1 MRYNITKFL
10 ILIICCYML
19 VLACNTSEQF
29 SLARIFPNDTINHY
43 SREMVIGGENY
54 NCAGLFCNTSTSRN
68 THIVGESVEI
78 DSDKIYIY
86 LSKLKAKAM
95 RIEYVQDLGMTI
107 IYAFS
112 PLIKTQCND
121 SNIQLAIRGEK
132 ATLGWPMIYGS
143 F

>member
-1 MRYNITKFL
+1 
-10 ILIICCYML
+10 ML

-29 SLARIFPNDTINHY
+29 SLAKIFPNDTINHY

-54 NCAGLFCNTSTSRN
+54 NCAGLYCNTTTDPN
-68 THIVGESVEI
+68 TKVLGESVEI
-78 DSDKIYIY
+78 EADKIYIY
-86 LSKLKAKAM
+86 LSALKAKTM
-95 RIEYVQDLGMTI
+95 RTEYLQDLSMTI

-112 PLIKTQCND
+112 PLIDAVCDDT
-121 SNIQLAIRGEK
+121 NIQLAIRGEK

>member
-1 MRYNITKFL
+1 
-10 ILIICCYML
+10 ML

-95 RIEYVQDLGMTI
+95 RTEYLQDLGMTI